1 MALARIGRARRVEN
15 FTWPGFVDALAT
27 LLMVIIFVLMV
38 FVLIQIN
45 LAYRV
50 SGQET
55 TLGEM
60 RQQLASL
67 SELLNIERRA
77 NADLAANLA
86 QITNQLN
93 SSNADRTNLQ
103 AELTSVRA
111 ALNLRNNDIAEL
123 VAKQTD
129 MKASLTAARVSLEE
143 RLGALQLVEGQ
154 LAMALAKNQRATDKI
169 NLLSTE
175 VVKSKAD
182 ADASRTEITKMASA
196 LELAEKQLAMAQAKS
211 QSATD
216 KISILSA
223 EVNASRAETKA
234 SRAEV
239 TEMTAALA
247 ALRLRI
253 EELKSLLAEKER
265 ETVRDK
271 VAIANL
277 GRSLN
282 NALASRVQELQR
294 FRSEFFGR
302 LRDVLKGRDDVQI
315 VGDRFVFQ
323 SEVLFAQGQ
332 AEIGPQGQEQLAKL
346 AITLADIAEK
356 IPSDINWVLQVDG
369 HTDNVPIRAGRYADN
384 WDLSTERALS
394 VVRYLNEQGLPANR
408 LAAAGYG
415 EYQPLDTSDN
425 DNARRKNR
433 RIELK
438 ITQRVAI
445 K

>member
-1 MALARIGRARRVEN
+1 MALARIGNARRVEN

-38 FVLIQIN
+38 FVLIQVN

-50 SGQET
+50 SGQDA

-67 SELLNIERRA
+67 GELLNIERRA
-77 NADLAANLA
+77 SADLAANLA

-93 SSNADRTNLQ
+93 ASNANRDELQ
-103 AELTSVRA
+103 AQLANVQAAIAARISQIANLTAKQADTEA
-111 ALNLRNNDIAEL
+111 ALA
-123 VAKQTD
+123 
-129 MKASLTAARVSLEE
+129 AARNSLED
-143 RLGALQLVEGQ
+143 RLGALQLAEGQ
-154 LAMALAKNQRATDKI
+154 LAMAQ
-169 NLLSTE
+169 
-175 VVKSKAD
+175 
-182 ADASRTEITKMASA
+182 
-196 LELAEKQLAMAQAKS
+196 AQN
-211 QSATD
+211 QSAANRID
-216 KISILSA
+216 AL
-223 EVNASRAETKA
+223 RAETTASKA
-234 SRAEV
+234 EIAQ
-239 TEMTAALA
+239 MTGALA

-253 EELKSLLAEKER
+253 EELTSLLAEKDR
-265 ETVRDK
+265 QATQDK
-271 VAIANL
+271 VAIASL

-332 AEIGPQGQEQLAKL
+332 AEIAAEGRDQLAKL
-346 AITLADIAEK
+346 AVALADIATK
-356 IPSDINWVLQVDG
+356 IPEDINWVLQVDG
-369 HTDNVPIRAGRYADN
+369 HTDDIPIRAGRYADN

-394 VVRYLNEQGLPANR
+394 VVRFLNQQGLPANR

-415 EYQPLDTSDN
+415 EFQPLDATDN
-425 DNARRKNR
+425 DDARRKNR

-438 ITQRVAI
+438 ITQRVAV

>member
-1 MALARIGRARRVEN
+1 MELARIGNARRVEN

-38 FVLIQIN
+38 FVLIQVN

-50 SGQET
+50 SGQDA

-67 SELLNIERRA
+67 GELLNIERRA
-77 NADLAANLA
+77 SADLAANLA

-93 SSNADRTNLQ
+93 ASNANRDELQ
-103 AELTSVRA
+103 AQLASVQAAIAARNSQIATLTAKQADTEA
-111 ALNLRNNDIAEL
+111 ALA
-123 VAKQTD
+123 
-129 MKASLTAARVSLEE
+129 AARNSLEE
-143 RLGALQLVEGQ
+143 RLGALQLAEGQ
-154 LAMALAKNQRATDKI
+154 LAMAQ
-169 NLLSTE
+169 
-175 VVKSKAD
+175 
-182 ADASRTEITKMASA
+182 
-196 LELAEKQLAMAQAKS
+196 AQN
-211 QSATD
+211 QSAANRID
-216 KISILSA
+216 AL
-223 EVNASRAETKA
+223 RAETTASKA
-234 SRAEV
+234 EIAK
-239 TEMTAALA
+239 MTGALT

-253 EELKSLLAEKER
+253 EELTSLLAEKDR
-265 ETVRDK
+265 QATRDK
-271 VAIANL
+271 VAIASL

-302 LRDVLKGRDDVQI
+302 LRDVLKGRDDVEI

-323 SEVLFAQGQ
+323 SEVLFAQGR
-332 AEIGPQGQEQLAKL
+332 AEIAAEGQDQLAKL
-346 AITLADIAEK
+346 AVAFADIATK
-356 IPSDINWVLQVDG
+356 IPQDINWVLQVDG
-369 HTDNVPIRAGRYADN
+369 HTDDVPIRAGRYADN

-394 VVRYLNEQGLPANR
+394 VVRFLNQQGLPANR

-415 EYQPLDTSDN
+415 EFQPLDAADN
-425 DNARRKNR
+425 DDARRKNR

-438 ITQRVAI
+438 ITQRVAV

>member
-1 MALARIGRARRVEN
+1 MALARIGNARRVEN

-27 LLMVIIFVLMV
+27 SLMVIIFVLMV
-38 FVLIQIN
+38 FVLIQVN

-50 SGQET
+50 SGQDA

-67 SELLNIERRA
+67 GELLNIERRA
-77 NADLAANLA
+77 SADLAANLA

-93 SSNADRTNLQ
+93 ASNANRDELQ
-103 AELTSVRA
+103 AQLANVQAAIAARNSQIANLTAKQADTEA
-111 ALNLRNNDIAEL
+111 ALA
-123 VAKQTD
+123 
-129 MKASLTAARVSLEE
+129 AARNSLED
-143 RLGALQLVEGQ
+143 RLGALQLAEGQ
-154 LAMALAKNQRATDKI
+154 LAMAQ
-169 NLLSTE
+169 
-175 VVKSKAD
+175 
-182 ADASRTEITKMASA
+182 
-196 LELAEKQLAMAQAKS
+196 AQN
-211 QSATD
+211 QSAANRID
-216 KISILSA
+216 AL
-223 EVNASRAETKA
+223 RAETTASKA
-234 SRAEV
+234 EIAQ
-239 TEMTAALA
+239 MTGALA

-253 EELKSLLAEKER
+253 EELTSLLAEKDR
-265 ETVRDK
+265 QATQDK
-271 VAIANL
+271 VAIASL

-332 AEIGPQGQEQLAKL
+332 AEIAAEGRDQLAKL
-346 AITLADIAEK
+346 AVALADIATK
-356 IPSDINWVLQVDG
+356 IPEDINWVLQVDG
-369 HTDNVPIRAGRYADN
+369 HTDDIPIRAGRYADN

-394 VVRYLNEQGLPANR
+394 VVRFLNQQGLPANR

-415 EYQPLDTSDN
+415 EFQPLDAADN
-425 DNARRKNR
+425 DDARRKNR

-438 ITQRVAI
+438 ITQRVAV

>member
-1 MALARIGRARRVEN
+1 MALARIGNARRVEN

-38 FVLIQIN
+38 FVLIQVN

-50 SGQET
+50 SGQDA

-67 SELLNIERRA
+67 GELLNIERRA
-77 NADLAANLA
+77 SADLAANLA
-86 QITNQLN
+86 QITSQLGA
-93 SSNADRTNLQ
+93 SNADREDLQ
-103 AELTSVRA
+103 AQLVNVQASLQARMADIDRLT
-111 ALNLRNNDIAEL
+111 
-123 VAKQTD
+123 AKQTD
-129 MKASLTAARVSLEE
+129 IQAALSAARASLEE
-143 RLGALQLVEGQ
+143 RLGALQLAEGQ
-154 LAMALAKNQRATDKI
+154 LAMAQAQNQSANDKI
-169 NLLSTE
+169 KGLEAETTA
-175 VVKSKAD
+175 SKA
-182 ADASRTEITKMASA
+182 EI
-196 LELAEKQLAMAQAKS
+196 LQL
-211 QSATD
+211 TNT
-216 KISILSA
+216 L
-223 EVNASRAETKA
+223 T
-234 SRAEV
+234 
-239 TEMTAALA
+239 

-253 EELKSLLAEKER
+253 EELTGLLAEKDKQAS
-265 ETVRDK
+265 RDK

-277 GRSLN
+277 GKSLN

-302 LRDVLKGRDDVQI
+302 LRDVLKGRDDVEI

-332 AEIGPQGQEQLAKL
+332 ANIGSDGQEQLAKL
-346 AITLADIAEK
+346 AVALADIADK

-369 HTDNVPIRAGRYADN
+369 HTDDVPIRAGRYADN

-394 VVRYLNEQGLPANR
+394 VVRYLNQQGLPANR

-415 EYQPLDTSDN
+415 EYQPLDSADSD
-425 DNARRKNR
+425 DARRKNR

-438 ITQRVAI
+438 ITQRVIA

>member
-1 MALARIGRARRVEN
+1 MALARIGNARRVEN

-38 FVLIQIN
+38 FVLIQVN

-50 SGQET
+50 SGQDA

-67 SELLNIERRA
+67 GELLNIERRA
-77 NADLAANLA
+77 SADLAANLA

-93 SSNADRTNLQ
+93 ASNANRDELQ
-103 AELTSVRA
+103 AQLANVQAAIAARISQIANLTAKQADTEA
-111 ALNLRNNDIAEL
+111 ALA
-123 VAKQTD
+123 
-129 MKASLTAARVSLEE
+129 AARNSLED
-143 RLGALQLVEGQ
+143 RLGALQLAEGQ
-154 LAMALAKNQRATDKI
+154 LAMAQAQNQSAANKI
-169 NLLSTE
+169 DALHAETTA
-175 VVKSKAD
+175 SKAQ
-182 ADASRTEITKMASA
+182 I
-196 LELAEKQLAMAQAKS
+196 AQ
-211 QSATD
+211 
-216 KISILSA
+216 
-223 EVNASRAETKA
+223 
-234 SRAEV
+234 
-239 TEMTAALA
+239 MTGALA
-247 ALRLRI
+247 ALRLRL
-253 EELKSLLAEKER
+253 EELTSLLAEKDR
-265 ETVRDK
+265 QATRDK
-271 VAIANL
+271 VAIASL

-332 AEIGPQGQEQLAKL
+332 AEIAAEGQDQLAKL
-346 AITLADIAEK
+346 AITLADIATK
-356 IPSDINWVLQVDG
+356 IPEDINWVLQVDG
-369 HTDNVPIRAGRYADN
+369 HTDDVPIRAGRYADN

-394 VVRYLNEQGLPANR
+394 VVRFLNQQGLPANR

-415 EYQPLDTSDN
+415 EFQPLDATDN
-425 DNARRKNR
+425 DDARRKNR

-438 ITQRVAI
+438 ITQRVAV

>member
-1 MALARIGRARRVEN
+1 MALARIGNARRVEN

-38 FVLIQIN
+38 FVLIQVN

-50 SGQET
+50 SGQDA

-60 RQQLASL
+60 RNQLASL
-67 SELLNIERRA
+67 GELLNIERRA
-77 NADLAANLA
+77 SADLAANLA

-93 SSNADRTNLQ
+93 ASNANRDELQ
-103 AELTSVRA
+103 AQLARVQAAFAARNSQIVDLTAKQANTEA
-111 ALNLRNNDIAEL
+111 ALA
-123 VAKQTD
+123 
-129 MKASLTAARVSLEE
+129 AARNSLEE
-143 RLGALQLVEGQ
+143 RLGALQLAEGQ
-154 LAMALAKNQRATDKI
+154 LAMAQ
-169 NLLSTE
+169 
-175 VVKSKAD
+175 
-182 ADASRTEITKMASA
+182 
-196 LELAEKQLAMAQAKS
+196 AQN
-211 QSATD
+211 QSAANRID
-216 KISILSA
+216 AL
-223 EVNASRAETKA
+223 RAETTASKA
-234 SRAEV
+234 EIAQ
-239 TEMTAALA
+239 MTGALA

-253 EELKSLLAEKER
+253 EELTSLLSEKDR
-265 ETVRDK
+265 QATQDK
-271 VAIANL
+271 VAIASL

-302 LRDVLKGRDDVQI
+302 LRDVLKGREDVQI

-332 AEIGPQGQEQLAKL
+332 AKIAAEGQDQLAKL
-346 AITLADIAEK
+346 AVALADIATK
-356 IPSDINWVLQVDG
+356 IPEDINWVLQVDG
-369 HTDNVPIRAGRYADN
+369 HTDDVPIRAGRFADN

-394 VVRYLNEQGLPANR
+394 VVRFLNQQGLPANR

-415 EYQPLDTSDN
+415 EFQPLDAADN
-425 DNARRKNR
+425 DDARRKNR

-438 ITQRVAI
+438 ITQRVVV

>member
-1 MALARIGRARRVEN
+1 MALARIGNARRVEN

-38 FVLIQIN
+38 FVLIQVN

-50 SGQET
+50 SGQDT

-67 SELLNIERRA
+67 GELLNIERRA
-77 NADLAANLA
+77 SADLAANLA

-93 SSNADRTNLQ
+93 ASNANKDELQ
-103 AELTSVRA
+103 AQLANVQAAIAARNSQIA
-111 ALNLRNNDIAEL
+111 ALTAKQADIEAAL
-123 VAKQTD
+123 VA
-129 MKASLTAARVSLEE
+129 ARNSLEE
-143 RLGALQLVEGQ
+143 RLGALQLAEGQ
-154 LAMALAKNQRATDKI
+154 LAMAQ
-169 NLLSTE
+169 
-175 VVKSKAD
+175 
-182 ADASRTEITKMASA
+182 
-196 LELAEKQLAMAQAKS
+196 AQN
-211 QSATD
+211 QSAANRID
-216 KISILSA
+216 AL
-223 EVNASRAETKA
+223 RAETTASKA
-234 SRAEV
+234 EIAQ
-239 TEMTAALA
+239 MTGALA

-253 EELKSLLAEKER
+253 EELTSLLAEKDR
-265 ETVRDK
+265 QATQDK
-271 VAIANL
+271 VAIASL

-332 AEIGPQGQEQLAKL
+332 AEIAAEGRDQLAKL
-346 AITLADIAEK
+346 AVALADIATK
-356 IPSDINWVLQVDG
+356 IPEDINWVLQVDG
-369 HTDNVPIRAGRYADN
+369 HTDDIPIRAGRYADN

-394 VVRYLNEQGLPANR
+394 VVRFLNQQGLPANR

-415 EYQPLDTSDN
+415 EFQPLDAADN
-425 DNARRKNR
+425 DDARRKNR

-438 ITQRVAI
+438 ITQRVAV

>member
-1 MALARIGRARRVEN
+1 MALARIGNARRVEN

-38 FVLIQIN
+38 FVLIQVN

-50 SGQET
+50 SGQDA

-67 SELLNIERRA
+67 GELLNIERRA
-77 NADLAANLA
+77 SADLAANLA

-93 SSNADRTNLQ
+93 ASNANKDELQ
-103 AELTSVRA
+103 AQLANVQAAIVARNSQIA
-111 ALNLRNNDIAEL
+111 ALTATQADTEAALA
-123 VAKQTD
+123 
-129 MKASLTAARVSLEE
+129 AARNSLEE
-143 RLGALQLVEGQ
+143 RLGALQLAEGQ
-154 LAMALAKNQRATDKI
+154 LAMAQ
-169 NLLSTE
+169 
-175 VVKSKAD
+175 
-182 ADASRTEITKMASA
+182 
-196 LELAEKQLAMAQAKS
+196 AQN
-211 QSATD
+211 QSAANRID
-216 KISILSA
+216 AL
-223 EVNASRAETKA
+223 RAETTASKA
-234 SRAEV
+234 EIAQ
-239 TEMTAALA
+239 MTGALA

-253 EELKSLLAEKER
+253 EELTSLLAEKDR
-265 ETVRDK
+265 QATQDK
-271 VAIANL
+271 VAIASL

-332 AEIGPQGQEQLAKL
+332 AEIAAEGQDQLAKL
-346 AITLADIAEK
+346 AVALADIATK
-356 IPSDINWVLQVDG
+356 IPEDINWVLQVDG
-369 HTDNVPIRAGRYADN
+369 HTDDVPIRAGRYADN

-394 VVRYLNEQGLPANR
+394 VVRFLNQQGLPANR

-415 EYQPLDTSDN
+415 EFQPLDAADN
-425 DNARRKNR
+425 DDARRKNR

-438 ITQRVAI
+438 ITQRVAV

>member
-1 MALARIGRARRVEN
+1 MALARIGNARRVEN

-38 FVLIQIN
+38 FVLIQVN

-50 SGQET
+50 SGQDA

-67 SELLNIERRA
+67 GELLNIERRA
-77 NADLAANLA
+77 SADLAANLA

-93 SSNADRTNLQ
+93 ASNTNREELQ
-103 AELTSVRA
+103 AQLASAQTAIAARNSQIVNLT
-111 ALNLRNNDIAEL
+111 
-123 VAKQTD
+123 AKQADTE
-129 MKASLTAARVSLEE
+129 ATLAAARNSLEE
-143 RLGALQLVEGQ
+143 RLGALQLAEGQ
-154 LAMALAKNQRATDKI
+154 LAMAQ
-169 NLLSTE
+169 
-175 VVKSKAD
+175 
-182 ADASRTEITKMASA
+182 
-196 LELAEKQLAMAQAKS
+196 AQN
-211 QSATD
+211 QSAANRID
-216 KISILSA
+216 AL
-223 EVNASRAETKA
+223 RAETTASKA
-234 SRAEV
+234 EIAQ
-239 TEMTAALA
+239 MTGALA

-253 EELKSLLAEKER
+253 EELTSLLAEKDQQ
-265 ETVRDK
+265 TTRDK
-271 VAIANL
+271 VAIASL

-302 LRDVLKGRDDVQI
+302 LRDVLKGRDDVEI

-332 AEIGPQGQEQLAKL
+332 AKIAAEGQDQLAKL
-346 AITLADIAEK
+346 AVALADIATK
-356 IPSDINWVLQVDG
+356 IPEDINWVLQVDG
-369 HTDNVPIRAGRYADN
+369 HTDDVPIRAGRYADN

-394 VVRYLNEQGLPANR
+394 VVRFFNQQGLPANR
-408 LAAAGYG
+408 LAATGYG
-415 EYQPLDTSDN
+415 EFQPLDVADN
-425 DNARRKNR
+425 DDARRKNR

-438 ITQRVAI
+438 ITQRVAV